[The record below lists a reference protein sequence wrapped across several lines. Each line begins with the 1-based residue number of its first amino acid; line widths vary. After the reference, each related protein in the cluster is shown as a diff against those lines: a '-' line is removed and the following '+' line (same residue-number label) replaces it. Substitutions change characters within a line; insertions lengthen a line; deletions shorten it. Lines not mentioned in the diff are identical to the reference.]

1 MCYILNKNHNTSREF
16 FDTYVK
22 VRNEQ
27 KLKKTKLKYR
37 HKKKLSN
44 KILTTIA
51 IILTVIAIGAF
62 AGFNYLFGDFKTDHN
77 FKKSCHN
84 LGLKTMQ
91 KINDKIINIAIFGI
105 DRRKGEEVGRSDAV
119 LIATLDGTHK
129 KIKLAS
135 LMRDSRVVINR
146 RLDKLCHA
154 YAYGGP
160 ELAVKTINQNFDLDI
175 HDYMSVDFSQLAR
188 VIDQL
193 GKLDILITKQEAF
206 EINGLLNSTPEFKKC
221 ERIKPLSANQQVVPL
236 TGPQAVGLARIR
248 NIDSDIKR
256 TERQQRVLSAI
267 YDKIKS
273 INKLKYPKLI
283 KSLIKNIETSLSI
296 KNFLDFLPYFL
307 NINSK
312 SIEKT
317 KIPDPTDKEVHPGKI
332 NEVWYWDFD
341 VEKYAKILH
350 DFIFEKDSP
359 KTVIKN

>member
-1 MCYILNKNHNTSREF
+1 MCYILNKNRNNSHEF
-16 FDTYVK
+16 FDAYVK

-37 HKKKLSN
+37 HTRKLTN
-44 KILTTIA
+44 KILATIA
-51 IILTVIAIGAF
+51 IILATIAMGTF
-62 AGFNYLFGDFKTDHN
+62 AEINYLFGDFKTNRN
-77 FKKSCHN
+77 FKKSCHD

-91 KINDKIINIAIFGI
+91 KINNKIINIAIFGI
-105 DRRKGEEVGRSDAV
+105 DRRKGENVGRSDAI

-129 KIKLAS
+129 KIKLTS
-135 LMRDSRVVINR
+135 LMRDSRVMINK

-175 HDYMSVDFSQLAR
+175 HDYMSVDFSQLSK

-193 GKLDILITKQEAF
+193 GKIDVLITKQEAF
-206 EINGLLNSTPEFKKC
+206 EINGLLNSTPEFRKC
-221 ERIKPLSANQQVVPL
+221 ERIKPLNTNQQVVPL
-236 TGPQAVGLARIR
+236 TGAQAVGLARIR

-283 KSLIKNIETSLSI
+283 KSLIKNIETSLDI

-341 VEKYAKILH
+341 VKKYAKILH
-350 DFIFEKDSP
+350 EFIFEENSP
-359 KTVIKN
+359 KTITKN